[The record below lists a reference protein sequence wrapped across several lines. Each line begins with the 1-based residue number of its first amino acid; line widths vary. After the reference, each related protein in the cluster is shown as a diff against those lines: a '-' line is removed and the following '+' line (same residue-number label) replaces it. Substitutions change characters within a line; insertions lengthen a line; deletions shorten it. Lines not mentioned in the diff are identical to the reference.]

1 MAAKNSE
8 DPGSKSKGGSLGTF
22 PRGAMVPQFEQ
33 ALLALKPGEISP
45 VIETQYGYHIIR
57 RPLFSEVRQDIIR
70 GSQTIGLQAAES
82 TYLATL
88 ERTSDLKM
96 KPGTAATVRA
106 VVEDPNAHK
115 SDKTVLATTG
125 IGDFTAASLAKWTT
139 TIPPQAGIAQRVKS
153 APDSLLPVFI
163 RNFIR
168 NELVLHAA
176 DSAKIGPDSTEMKQI
191 RASFTNALINAWTAL
206 GVDPATLAK
215 AAKSKSGR
223 EKLARQKVNEY
234 LKNLIAQ
241 KAQYVDV
248 TEPVQFALRDKFGA
262 DINSDGIAR
271 ALLEG
276 ANIRLKSD
284 STKTAGQPPSVVP
297 VPKADTAKR

>member
-1 MAAKNSE
+1 
-8 DPGSKSKGGSLGTF
+8 
-22 PRGAMVPQFEQ
+22 
-33 ALLALKPGEISP
+33 
-45 VIETQYGYHIIR
+45 
-57 RPLFSEVRQDIIR
+57 
-70 GSQTIGLQAAES
+70 
-82 TYLATL
+82 
-88 ERTSDLKM
+88 
-96 KPGTAATVRA
+96 
-106 VVEDPNAHK
+106 
-115 SDKTVLATTG
+115 
-125 IGDFTAASLAKWTT
+125 
-139 TIPPQAGIAQRVKS
+139 
-153 APDSLLPVFI
+153 
-163 RNFIR
+163 
-168 NELVLHAA
+168 
-176 DSAKIGPDSTEMKQI
+176 MKQI
-191 RASFTNALINAWTAL
+191 RASFTNALINAWMAL